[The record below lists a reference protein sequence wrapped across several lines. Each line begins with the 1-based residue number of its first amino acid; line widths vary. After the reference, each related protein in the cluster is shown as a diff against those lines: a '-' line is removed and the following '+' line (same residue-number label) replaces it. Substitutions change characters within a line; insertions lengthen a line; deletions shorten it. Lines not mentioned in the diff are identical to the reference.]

1 MSHSSSRK
9 AVLDSSRS
17 LAHRASH
24 ARSCANHVAARLG
37 LSREQLIAHITELTG
52 IDLNLP
58 ASEQELLRA
67 FEHMESLSAEGVA
80 IRFRLA

>member
-1 MSHSSSRK
+1 
-9 AVLDSSRS
+9 
-17 LAHRASH
+17 
-24 ARSCANHVAARLG
+24 